1 MSKML
6 GIALT
11 VTTIFASTTAVLA
24 QSRYVYRGQYG
35 WYDGADRWTGAEYGS
50 PNYVTNDGRYP
61 FDRQLCCRF

>member
-11 VTTIFASTTAVLA
+11 VTSIFASTTAVLA
-24 QSRYVYRGQYG
+24 QSRYVYGTPG
-35 WYDGADRWTGAEYGS
+35 WSDRADRSARAEYGS
-50 PNYVTNDGRYP
+50 PNYVTNGGRYP

>member
-11 VTTIFASTTAVLA
+11 LTTIFASTTAVLA
-24 QSRYVYRGQYG
+24 QSRYVYGTPHG
-35 WYDGADRWTGAEYGS
+35 WNDRADRWAGAEYGS
-50 PNYVTNDGRYP
+50 PNYVTNGGRYP